1 MPSTSGARRA
11 KRRGELTPD
20 ARRIL
25 LIRALRAFAYGFGSV
40 LLGVSLEAAG
50 FSGAP
55 VAINLTA
62 TLAGSAA
69 LTALLSYVGDRIGR
83 RVAHIGLSLL
93 MAGAGTVF
101 ALTDSFWVLLLA
113 ALSGTV
119 ATAALESGPFVT
131 LEQAIIPQITPAES
145 RNRVFGIYNAVAAIA
160 GSLGALAAGGPAFFR
175 GFFPALPASQR
186 WFLLYAALGIAA
198 ALLAAQLSPRVEVG
212 QRTERRAAP
221 LRRSRR
227 IVFGLSGLFALDAF
241 GGGFVLQ
248 AFIVYWFRVR
258 FDASP
263 ELLGLAFFGVGI
275 LQSISFL
282 IAARLANRIGLVNT
296 MVFTHLPSNVLLAA
310 IPFAPNLSL
319 ALALLLARFALSQ
332 MDVPARQSYVVA
344 VVNPDERTAA
354 ASVTNA
360 SRTVAQAVSP
370 ALAGAL
376 LQSLALGAPFILAG
390 ALKGI
395 YDLGLLAAFRNV
407 KPKEET

>member
-1 MPSTSGARRA
+1 LTS
-11 KRRGELTPD
+11 D

-50 FSGAP
+50 FSGTQ
-55 VAINLTA
+55 VGIILTA
-62 TLAGSAA
+62 TLVGSAA
-69 LTALLSYVGDRIGR
+69 LTALLGYVGDRIGR
-83 RVAHIGLSLL
+83 RTAHVGLSLL

-101 ALTDSFWVLLLA
+101 AVTDSFWALLLA

-131 LEQAIIPQITPAES
+131 LEQAIIPQASSPEQ
-145 RNRVFGIYNAVAAIA
+145 RNRVFGLYNAVAAIA
-160 GSLGALAAGGPAFFR
+160 GSLGALAAGGPAFFS
-175 GFFPALPASQR
+175 GFFPTLPASQR

-198 ALLAAQLSPRVEVG
+198 ALLAAQLSDRVEIIG
-212 QRTERRAAP
+212 QTVERRAAP

-258 FDASP
+258 FDASS
-263 ELLGLAFFGVGI
+263 ELLGLVFFGVGI
-275 LQSISFL
+275 LQSVSFL
-282 IAARLANRIGLVNT
+282 VAARLANRIGLVNT

-310 IPFAPNLSL
+310 IPFAPNLGL
-319 ALALLLARFALSQ
+319 ALTLLLARFALSQ

-344 VVNPDERTAA
+344 VVDPDERTAA

-360 SRTVAQAVSP
+360 TRTVAQAVSP
-370 ALAGAL
+370 ALAGVL
-376 LQSLALGAPFILAG
+376 LQSLALGAPFILSG

>member
-1 MPSTSGARRA
+1 LTS
-11 KRRGELTPD
+11 D

-40 LLGVSLEAAG
+40 LLGVSLESAG
-50 FSGAP
+50 FSGTQ
-55 VAINLTA
+55 VGIILTA
-62 TLAGSAA
+62 TLVGSAA
-69 LTALLSYVGDRIGR
+69 LTTVLGNAGDRIGR
-83 RVAHIGLSLL
+83 RTAHVGLSLF

-131 LEQAIIPQITPAES
+131 LEQAIIPQTSPPEQ
-145 RNRVFGIYNAVAAIA
+145 RNRLFGIYNAVAAVA

-175 GFFPALPASQR
+175 DFFPALPASQR

-198 ALLAAQLSPRVEVG
+198 ALVAAQLSPRVEVA
-212 QRTERRAAP
+212 QSTERRAPP

-263 ELLGLAFFGVGI
+263 ELLGLVFFAVGI
-275 LQSISFL
+275 LQSVSFL
-282 IAARLANRIGLVNT
+282 VAARLAARIGLVNT

-310 IPFAPNLSL
+310 IPFAPNLGL

-344 VVNPDERTAA
+344 VVDPDERTAA

-360 SRTVAQAVSP
+360 TRTVAQAVSP
-370 ALAGAL
+370 AVAGAL

>member
-1 MPSTSGARRA
+1 LTS
-11 KRRGELTPD
+11 D

-50 FSGAP
+50 FSGTQ
-55 VAINLTA
+55 VGIILTA
-62 TLAGSAA
+62 TLVGSAA
-69 LTALLSYVGDRIGR
+69 LTALLGYVGDRIGR
-83 RVAHIGLSLL
+83 RTAHVGLSLL

-101 ALTDSFWVLLLA
+101 AVTDSFWALLLA

-131 LEQAIIPQITPAES
+131 LEQAIIPQASSPEQ
-145 RNRVFGIYNAVAAIA
+145 RNRVFGLYNAVAAIA
-160 GSLGALAAGGPAFFR
+160 GSLGALAAGGPAFFS
-175 GFFPALPASQR
+175 GFFPTLPASQR

-198 ALLAAQLSPRVEVG
+198 ALLAAQLSDRVEIIG
-212 QRTERRAAP
+212 QTVERRAAP

-258 FDASP
+258 FDASS
-263 ELLGLAFFGVGI
+263 ELLGLVFFGVGI
-275 LQSISFL
+275 LQSVSFL
-282 IAARLANRIGLVNT
+282 VAARLANRIGLVNT

-310 IPFAPNLSL
+310 IPFAPNLGL

-344 VVNPDERTAA
+344 VVDPDERTAA

-360 SRTVAQAVSP
+360 TRTVAQAVSP
-370 ALAGAL
+370 ALAGVL
-376 LQSLALGAPFILAG
+376 LQSLALGAPFILSG

>member
-1 MPSTSGARRA
+1 
-11 KRRGELTPD
+11 LTPD

-25 LIRALRAFAYGFGSV
+25 LIRAIRAFAYGFGSV
-40 LLGVSLEAAG
+40 LLGVSLESAG
-50 FSGAP
+50 FSGTQ
-55 VAINLTA
+55 VGIILTA

-69 LTALLSYVGDRIGR
+69 LTALLGYIGDRIGR

-101 ALTDSFWVLLLA
+101 AVTDSFWVLFLA

-131 LEQAIIPQITPAES
+131 LEQAIIPQTAPAES

-186 WFLLYAALGIAA
+186 WFLLYAALGIVTAI
-198 ALLAAQLSPRVEVG
+198 LAARLSPQVEVG
-212 QRTERRAAP
+212 QMLERRAAP
-221 LRRSRR
+221 LRHSRR
-227 IVFGLSGLFALDAF
+227 IVVGLSGLFALDAF

-263 ELLGLAFFGVGI
+263 ELLGLVFFGVGI

-282 IAARLANRIGLVNT
+282 LAARLAGRIGLVNT

-310 IPFAPNLSL
+310 IPFAPNLSS
-319 ALALLLARFALSQ
+319 ALALLLSRFALSQ

-344 VVNPDERTAA
+344 VVDPDERTAA

-360 SRTVAQAVSP
+360 SRTVAQALSP

-390 ALKGI
+390 ALKGV

>member
-1 MPSTSGARRA
+1 MSS
-11 KRRGELTPD
+11 D

-50 FSGAP
+50 FSGME
-55 VAINLTA
+55 VGAILTA
-62 TLAGSAA
+62 TLVGSAA
-69 LTALLSYVGDRIGR
+69 LTALLGYAGDRIGR
-83 RVAHIGLSLL
+83 RTAHVGLSLL

-101 ALTDSFWVLLLA
+101 AVTDSFWVLLLA

-131 LEQAIIPQITPAES
+131 LEQAIIPQATPQEQ

-175 GFFPALPASQR
+175 GFFPALPTSQR

-198 ALLAAQLSPRVEVG
+198 ALLAARLSPRVEIG
-212 QRTERRAAP
+212 QTEERRAQP

-263 ELLGLAFFGVGI
+263 ELLGLVFFAVGI
-275 LQSISFL
+275 LQSVSFL
-282 IAARLANRIGLVNT
+282 VAARLAGRIGLVNT

-310 IPFAPNLSL
+310 IPFAPNLEL
-319 ALALLLARFALSQ
+319 ALFLLLARFALSQ

-344 VVNPDERTAA
+344 VVDPGEHTAA

-360 SRTVAQAVSP
+360 ARTVAQAVSP

>member
-1 MPSTSGARRA
+1 M
-11 KRRGELTPD
+11 TPD

-25 LIRALRAFAYGFGSV
+25 LIRAIRAFAYGFGSV
-40 LLGVSLEAAG
+40 LLGVSLESAG
-50 FSGAP
+50 FSGTQ
-55 VAINLTA
+55 VGIILTA

-69 LTALLSYVGDRIGR
+69 LTALLGYIGDRIGR

-101 ALTDSFWVLLLA
+101 AVTDSFWALLLA

-131 LEQAIIPQITPAES
+131 LEQAIIPQTAPAES

-186 WFLLYAALGIAA
+186 WFLLYAALGIATA
-198 ALLAAQLSPRVEVG
+198 ILAAQLSPQVEVG
-212 QRTERRAAP
+212 QRTQRRAAP
-221 LRRSRR
+221 LRHSRR

-263 ELLGLAFFGVGI
+263 ELLGLVFFGVGI

-282 IAARLANRIGLVNT
+282 LAARLAGRIGLVNT

-310 IPFAPNLSL
+310 IPFAPNLNS
-319 ALALLLARFALSQ
+319 ALALLLSRFALSQ

-344 VVNPDERTAA
+344 VVDPDERTAA

-360 SRTVAQAVSP
+360 SRTVAQALSP

-390 ALKGI
+390 ALKGV

-407 KPKEET
+407 KPKEES